1 MMVLELHQS
10 AIPTPGQALRTGHGH
25 DEIPIWRFNSSEIS
39 RPSAVFVLLVTSSH
53 IAEDGT
59 APRQRPPPR
68 SCLLGGWTR
77 FSNCLV
83 LQTANR
89 VVNRDPVDPLC
100 RLPRHINIRLIPIDH
115 RHRTRRDI
123 RYQTLSIASDISK
136 PRQITRRTSRHLW
149 ALGRSPACR
158 GGPRPLRSLVAVRRP
173 GQGIFR
179 HFSGLVSFGRAASVA
194 SPRELLS
201 GRRRDPLC
209 VGACHGTTRVW
220 SLGIPEL
227 VTDMKEP
234 HFALFFG
241 APETDDG
248 FHGKPKRSF
257 PFPTRLLSDFLAWD
271 RVVRSRTALI
281 P

>member
-53 IAEDGT
+53 IAET
-59 APRQRPPPR
+59 AQHPVSARHPGLA
-68 SCLLGGWTR
+68 LLGGWTR

-100 RLPRHINIRLIPIDH
+100 RLPRHINMHLIPIDH

-123 RYQTLSIASDISK
+123 RYQTLSIASDISSQGRSLGA
-136 PRQITRRTSRHLW
+136 RQDISGHWGVPLPAAADQDLYEAW
-149 ALGRSPACR
+149 LLCGVLGRESSVI
-158 GGPRPLRSLVAVRRP
+158 SLVL
-173 GQGIFR
+173 F
-179 HFSGLVSFGRAASVA
+179 
-194 SPRELLS
+194 LS
-201 GRRRDPLC
+201 GELRPWRRQGSFCLVRRRDPLC

-234 HFALFFG
+234 HFALFL
-241 APETDDG
+241 APQRRTMG
-248 FHGKPKRSF
+248 FTESPSGLSHF
-257 PFPTRLLSDFLAWD
+257 PRDSCQISWLGTG
-271 RVVRSRTALI
+271 
-281 P
+281 